1 MGLFGFF
8 ATTFGLGAM
17 MKDGISRSLE
27 DSRNYEKA
35 KKRGDSTY
43 IAGGHTISVKTGQRC
58 ITSISTDGHVYI
70 KDLKGKIIEDETA
83 KRNKRNQY
91 IEKEKSRKK
100 GWVFY
105 RKTCWDANVNGEC
118 NVWVSDTIPGYFY
131 FVHDVKE
138 SQCKVYRGTLQNAF
152 CARYKCM
159 KEVNFIGYKPKEVYY
174 MDGTPVTKEENARRC
189 NIERREEAIEKGK
202 RFYSLYDDCF
212 HYGDTQ
218 SDDIYE
224 SRYVGYGKDAYEYL
238 VKVIKKYKEVPI
250 PHHEGTKTVA
260 YYEEV
265 PDSERWNLD
274 GTKYID

>member
-1 MGLFGFF
+1 MGLFGLF
-8 ATTFGLGAM
+8 ATMFGLGAM
-17 MKDGISRSLE
+17 MKDGISLSLE

-58 ITSISTDGHVYI
+58 ITSISTDGHIYI

-83 KRNKRNQY
+83 ERNKRNQY
-91 IEKEKSRKK
+91 EEKEKAREK

-105 RKTCWDANVNGEC
+105 RCTTWDQNLKKC
-118 NVWVSDTIPGYFY
+118 NIWISDVYPGYY
-131 FVHDVKE
+131 YLYYNSKDYLCTVQKGELEQQSYGKREMYVNSIGNKE
-138 SQCKVYRGTLQNAF
+138 C
-152 CARYKCM
+152 
-159 KEVNFIGYKPKEVYY
+159 YY
-174 MDGTPVTKEENARRC
+174 LDGTPSTKEEDYRRE
-189 NIERREEAIEKGK
+189 NIRLREEAIKKGK
-202 RFYSLYDDCF
+202 RFYSLFDDYR

-224 SRYVGYGKDAYEYL
+224 SRYVGSGKNAYEYI